1 MSIGN
6 MSCFDRGFNFNFR
19 YNIHYY
25 LYYYY
30 SRKLEKIIDFVI

>member
-25 LYYYY
+25 MYYYY
-30 SRKLEKIIDFVI
+30 SILKIRKKN